1 MAAVD
6 HFHIAEQLVGESF
19 EGAGTMSGREVAK
32 AQVHATLALTDTL
45 REVLG
50 ELVTLREAAQS
61 ISAATPQPDR

>member
-45 REVLG
+45 RNVLG
-50 ELVTLREAAQS
+50 ELAIIREAAQLM
-61 ISAATPQPDR
+61 SAAPPPDR